1 MYENIGTRLPKDLV
15 KDIEYLSKEEQSD
28 KSKIVRELLALAVKE
43 KLIDLA
49 LKKYMERKISIGK
62 AAALAKLSVADFMK
76 IAAERKIPVN
86 YSIASLEEDFR
97 RATHQK

>member
-28 KSKIVRELLALAVKE
+28 KSKIVRELLALAVKQ

-49 LKKYMERKISIGK
+49 LKKYMERKISI
-62 AAALAKLSVADFMK
+62 
-76 IAAERKIPVN
+76 
-86 YSIASLEEDFR
+86 
-97 RATHQK
+97 